1 MWDMKLLFLFIVIR
15 IKEYADIYDQGIP
28 SGLIGEAYNVF
39 ILILNILNN
48 LFVLVCILCF

>member
-28 SGLIGEAYNVF
+28 SGLIGETYSVF